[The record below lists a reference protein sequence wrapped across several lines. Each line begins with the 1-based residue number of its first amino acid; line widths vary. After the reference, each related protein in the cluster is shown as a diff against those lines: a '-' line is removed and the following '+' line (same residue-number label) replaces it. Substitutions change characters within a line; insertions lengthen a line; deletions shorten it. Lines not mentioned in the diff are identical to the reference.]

1 MLSIGPFVIISQLSF
16 SEFSFMAPGGSMGTA
31 VPENYPTWQDE
42 LCRFRGDGMTPK
54 STPALSPQLF
64 VTRQEKQVY

>member
-1 MLSIGPFVIISQLSF
+1 M
-16 SEFSFMAPGGSMGTA
+16 ETA

-42 LCRFRGDGMTPK
+42 LCRFRGDGMIPK
-54 STPALSPQLF
+54 STPALSPQLS